1 MKSLMREHGTRKSRE
16 SGQGILEYSVI
27 IVLVVIILISF
38 VALFGVDLFN
48 RFISNRARA
57 SEEQSVQPSP
67 EPVVSL
73 IETGTTVEVIE
84 VENIRIR
91 NCPGDEPYVPD
102 LERKLWIDHEIE
114 LEGQFS
120 GASRPR
126 SIASIQ
132 RYYGFNAGDRE
143 DRTFSLNLEAPTE
156 SIVDYTI
163 EWQSILKEG
172 NISITQ
178 ADGSSEV
185 INYRAN
191 VDLEF
196 EITQLEQSPCEAAPT
211 P

>member
-1 MKSLMREHGTRKSRE
+1 MKSFKREHGTRNSRE
-16 SGQGILEYSVI
+16 NGQGILEYSVI

-48 RFISNRARA
+48 QFISNRARA

-84 VENIRIR
+84 VENVRII

-102 LERKLWIDHEIE
+102 IERKHWIEHEIE
-114 LEGQFS
+114 LEGQFP
-120 GASRPR
+120 GAFRPR

-132 RYYGFNAGDRE
+132 RYYGFNAGDRV
-143 DRTFSLNLEAPTE
+143 DRTFSLNLEAPPE

-163 EWQSILKEG
+163 EWQRIIKEG
-172 NISITQ
+172 DISVTT
-178 ADGSSEV
+178 ADSSSEV
-185 INYRAN
+185 IKYRAN

-196 EITQLEQSPCEAAPT
+196 EVTHLEQSPCEADPR

>member
-1 MKSLMREHGTRKSRE
+1 MKSFKREHGTRNSRE
-16 SGQGILEYSVI
+16 NGQGILEYSVI

-48 RFISNRARA
+48 QFISNRARA

-84 VENIRIR
+84 VENVRII

-102 LERKLWIDHEIE
+102 IERKLWIEHEIE
-114 LEGQFS
+114 LEGQFP
-120 GASRPR
+120 GAFRPR

-132 RYYGFNAGDRE
+132 RYYGFNAGDRV
-143 DRTFSLNLEAPTE
+143 DRTFSLNLEAPPE

-163 EWQSILKEG
+163 EWQRIIKEG
-172 NISITQ
+172 DISVTT
-178 ADGSSEV
+178 ADSSSEV
-185 INYRAN
+185 IKYRAN

-196 EITQLEQSPCEAAPT
+196 EVTHLEQSPCEADPR

>member
-1 MKSLMREHGTRKSRE
+1 MKSFKREHGTRNSRE

-48 RFISNRARA
+48 QFISNRARA

-84 VENIRIR
+84 VENVRII

-102 LERKLWIDHEIE
+102 IERKHWIEHEIE
-114 LEGQFS
+114 LEGQFP
-120 GASRPR
+120 GAFRPR
-126 SIASIQ
+126 SITSIQ
-132 RYYGFNAGDRE
+132 RYYGFNAGDRV
-143 DRTFSLNLEAPTE
+143 DRTFSLNLEAPPE

-163 EWQSILKEG
+163 EWQRIIKEG
-172 NISITQ
+172 DISVTT
-178 ADGSSEV
+178 ADSSSEV
-185 INYRAN
+185 IKYRAN

-196 EITQLEQSPCEAAPT
+196 EVTHLEQSPCEADPR